1 MTTGTMARPTGS
13 GRSSAAGSAN
23 GGPHN
28 RKFLPEVQGLRSL
41 AVLMV
46 VIYHVWL
53 GRVSGG
59 VDIFLLVSAFLMTR
73 QFVGRVERGT
83 PLDLLKHWLHLFKR
97 LLPAV
102 VVVLLSVLAATYL
115 WLPQTR
121 WKDIFAQTWASAFYF
136 ENWALTSNS
145 VDYYAADHSLASPLQ
160 HFWSLSI
167 QGQVFILWPLIFAA
181 AALLARTFRLRYRV
195 LLTYIFGLIF
205 ILSLLVSIRETGSN
219 QAFAYFDTRARL
231 WEFALGSLLALL
243 LPYLNLPHRVRV
255 LLGWLGVVAMISCG
269 IVLDIEQQFPGFIA
283 LWPTLAAALIIIAGR
298 SDSRF
303 GMDRFLSSRPLV
315 FMGGN
320 SYALYLWH
328 WPLLIIYLMV
338 FDKEKA
344 GWLSGTVVIV
354 AALVLSILTTR
365 FVEKP
370 VRDWKWAGSSK
381 LRAAAVMAVSLALI
395 AVPLGGLQLHI
406 QAVSPKAGVGST
418 PENPGAAALF
428 AGYTPAAGSRTAP
441 LVPALTDIADE
452 WPQWDG
458 GCTVLDESD
467 VSRTRCDNGNDAN
480 PARTVV
486 VVGSSHALMWS
497 TPLLDIARKYNWRVI
512 AFTAG
517 FCPLTDGADGTVPA
531 GCNRFVSSSV
541 QAALE
546 LKPDAVLTTSTRA
559 AYNFTTSEYLDPSW
573 AGVVRE
579 FAAARI
585 PVLAIRDTPRFD
597 QTPLASGPD
606 CVAKNPKDYSVC
618 ATAQDQ
624 NFADISPTDAL
635 RESLPG
641 VNFLD
646 FTPYFCVDES
656 CPAVIGNVMVYKD
669 GSHVTRTYM
678 KTLTPVVEQAVF
690 AATGWE
696 EGK

>member
-1 MTTGTMARPTGS
+1 MKAAD
-13 GRSSAAGSAN
+13 GRGLR
-23 GGPHN
+23 N

-73 QFVGRVERGT
+73 QFVGRVERGA

-102 VVVLLSVLAATYL
+102 VVVLLAVLAATCL
-115 WLPQTR
+115 WVPQTR
-121 WKDIFAQTWASAFYF
+121 WKDIFSQTWASALYF
-136 ENWALTSNS
+136 ENWALASNS

-181 AALLARTFRLRYRV
+181 AALLAKMFRLRYRV

-205 ILSLLVSIRETGSN
+205 VVSLVFSIRETGSN

-231 WEFALGSLLALL
+231 WEFALGSLLALA
-243 LPYLNLPHRVRV
+243 LPYLNIPRRVRV
-255 LLGWLGVVAMISCG
+255 VLGWLGIIAMISCG
-269 IVLDIEQQFPGFIA
+269 IVLEIEQQFPGFIA

-298 SDSRF
+298 TDSRF
-303 GMDRFLSSRPLV
+303 GMDRILSARPLV
-315 FMGGN
+315 YMGGN

-328 WPLLIIYLMV
+328 WPLLIIYLIV
-338 FDKEKA
+338 SDKEKA
-344 GWLSGTVVIV
+344 GLVSGTVVIV
-354 AALVLSILTTR
+354 AAIVLSILTTR
-365 FVEKP
+365 FAEKP
-370 VRDWKWAGSSK
+370 IREWKWAESSR
-381 LRAAAVMAVSLALI
+381 LRAGVVMAVSLALI
-395 AVPLGGLQLHI
+395 AVPLAGLQLHV
-406 QAVSPKAGVGST
+406 QAISPKAGAGST

-428 AGYTPAAGSRTAP
+428 TGYSPAAGAKTAP
-441 LVPALTDIADE
+441 LVPALTNIADE

-467 VSRTRCDNGNDAN
+467 ESRTRCDNGNDAN
-480 PARTVV
+480 PVRTIV

-497 TPLLDIARKYNWRVI
+497 TPLLDMAKKNNWRVV
-512 AFTAG
+512 AYTAG
-517 FCPLTDGADGTVPA
+517 FCPITDGADSTVPD
-531 GCNRFVSSSV
+531 GCTQFISSSMK
-541 QAALE
+541 AALE
-546 LKPDAVLTTSTRA
+546 LKPDAVVTTSTRA
-559 AYNFTTSEYLDPSW
+559 AYDFTTGEYMDPSW
-573 AGVVRE
+573 AGLVRQ
-579 FAAARI
+579 FAAASI
-585 PVLAIRDTPRFD
+585 AVLAIRDTPRFD
-597 QTPLASGPD
+597 QTPPASGPE
-606 CVAKNPKDYSVC
+606 CVAKNLKDYSVC

-624 NFADISPTDAL
+624 NFADVSPTDAL

-641 VNFLD
+641 VIFLD
-646 FTPYFCVDES
+646 FTRYFCPDES
-656 CPAVIGNVMVYKD
+656 CPAVIGNVVVYKD

-678 KTLTPVVEQAVF
+678 KTLTPVVEQTVF

-696 EGK
+696 QGK